1 MGIIL
6 VQMYQISF
14 IILEQILVGWMN
26 LKLDISQVYF

>member
-1 MGIIL
+1 MGISL
-6 VQMYQISF
+6 VPMYQISF